1 MKYAPLTA
9 ALLLACSLP
18 AVAADDMDSK
28 GSADAAPAKASDT
41 NTKPQL
47 STTSG
52 SVTISG
58 QSISYKANA
67 GTLVLKNDKDEPTV
81 SMFYVYYAKDGANP
95 SNRPV
100 TFFFNGGPG
109 SSTVW
114 LHMGAFGP
122 QRVRTSDDTHTPGA
136 PYVLANNDDSLL
148 DATDEVFID
157 APGTGFSRVLDK
169 DLGGKGDPK
178 DFYGVDQDGKAF
190 ATFVQQFL
198 SKYGRWNSPKYI
210 FGESYGTIRGPV
222 LTLDLQNASV
232 DINGLILLSAIPNT
246 EISPDGD
253 SLNPAIDV
261 PYAVVLPTM
270 AATSWYHNKIPNK
283 PAKLED
289 FLAQVEK
296 FAMGDYLTALNAGAT
311 LDPAVEK
318 QVADKLQS
326 FTGISAD
333 YWIKANL
340 RVSGGQFEHE
350 LLRDSGELAGRL
362 DGRFAGPALDPL
374 GEQAEYDPQSSA
386 ISSAY
391 VSLFNDYVRKTLK
404 FEHDQTYIPLSVDVN
419 GKWDFKHQ
427 NPFGQGFPGATNV
440 LPDLAVAMGQ
450 NPTMKVMLNGGY
462 YDLATAFYAAQF
474 QMEHL
479 PMKAS
484 LQKNISYAWYPSGH
498 MVYANEASAKALHD
512 NVAKFINS
520 SHAGQ

>member
-1 MKYAPLTA
+1 MAA
-9 ALLLACSLP
+9 ALLAFAVP
-18 AVAADDMDSK
+18 ALADDAMAKPGTDKPADDS
-28 GSADAAPAKASDT
+28 
-41 NTKPQL
+41 NTKPTL

-52 SVTISG
+52 SVTAGG
-58 QSISYKANA
+58 QKINYKANT
-67 GTLVLKNDKDEPTV
+67 GTLILKNDKDEPAL
-81 SMFYVYYAKDGANP
+81 SMFYVYYAKDGGGD
-95 SNRPV
+95 RPI

-109 SSTVW
+109 SATVW

-122 QRVRTSDDTHTPGA
+122 QRVRTADDTHTPGA

-148 DATDEVFID
+148 DVTDEVFID
-157 APGTGFSRVLDK
+157 APGTGFSRIV
-169 DLGGKGDPK
+169 GKGDGK
-178 DFYGVDQDGKAF
+178 DYYGVDQDGKAF
-190 ATFVQQFL
+190 TAFIQQFL

-222 LTLDLQNASV
+222 LTLDLQNASI

-261 PYAVVLPTM
+261 PFALVLPTQ
-270 AATSWYHNKIPNK
+270 AAVAWYHNRVPNK

-296 FAMGDYLTALNAGAT
+296 FAMGDYLTALNAGST
-311 LDPAVEK
+311 LDPATK
-318 QVADKLQS
+318 QKIAEQLHNY
-326 FTGISAD
+326 TGLSAD
-333 YWIKANL
+333 YWMKANL

-350 LLRDSGELAGRL
+350 LMRDSDQLAGRL
-362 DGRFAGPALDPL
+362 DGRFSGYALDPL

-391 VSLFNDYVRKTLK
+391 VSLFNDYVRKTLNYGQ
-404 FEHDQTYIPLSVDVN
+404 DMTYIPLSFDIN
-419 GKWDFKHQ
+419 GKWDYKHT
-427 NPFGQGFPGATNV
+427 NPFGQAFPGATNV
-440 LPDLAVAMGQ
+440 LPDLAIAMGQ

-474 QMEHL
+474 QMQHL
-479 PMKAS
+479 PMDDS
-484 LQKNISYAWYPSGH
+484 LQKNITYAWYPSGH

-512 NVAKFINS
+512 NVAKFIES
-520 SHAGQ
+520 SHK

>member
-1 MKYAPLTA
+1 MKLLRFLP

-18 AVAADDMDSK
+18 ALADD
-28 GSADAAPAKASDT
+28 APANDAAKPSTDY
-41 NTKPQL
+41 TKPTL

-52 SVTISG
+52 SVTIG
-58 QSISYKANA
+58 GNKISYKANT
-67 GTLVLKNDKDEPTV
+67 GTLILKDGKDQPAV
-81 SMFYVYYAKDGANP
+81 SMFYVYYAKDGA
-95 SNRPV
+95 STDRPV

-122 QRVRTSDDTHTPGA
+122 QRVTTLDDAHTPGA
-136 PYVLANNDDSLL
+136 PYALVNNDDSLL
-148 DATDEVFID
+148 DVTDEVFID

-169 DLGGKGDPK
+169 DLGGKADPK
-178 DFYGVDQDGKAF
+178 DYYGVDQDGKAF
-190 ATFVQQFL
+190 SQFIQEFL

-253 SLNPAIDV
+253 GLNPGIDI
-261 PYAVVLPTM
+261 PFALVLPTQ
-270 AATSWYHNKIPNK
+270 AAVAWYHNKVPNK

-296 FAMGDYLTALNAGAT
+296 YAMGDYLTALNAGST
-311 LDPAVEK
+311 LDPATK
-318 QVADKLQS
+318 QKVAEQLHAY
-326 FTGISAD
+326 TGLPTA
-333 YWIKANL
+333 YWLKANL
-340 RVSGGQFEHE
+340 RVTGGQFEHE
-350 LLRDSGELAGRL
+350 LLSDDDKLAGRL
-362 DGRFAGPALDPL
+362 DGRFSGYALDPL
-374 GEQAEYDPQSSA
+374 GEQAAYDPQSSA

-404 FEHDQTYIPLSVDVN
+404 YGEGQIYIPLSFDVN

-440 LPDLAVAMGQ
+440 MPDLAIAMGQ

-474 QMEHL
+474 QMQHL
-479 PMKAS
+479 PMDDK
-484 LQKNISYAWYPSGH
+484 LQSNITYAWYPSGH
-498 MVYANEASAKALHD
+498 MVYANPASAKMLHD
-512 NVAKFINS
+512 NVAKFIKD
-520 SHAGQ
+520 SHN

>member
-1 MKYAPLTA
+1 MKSAPILA
-9 ALLLACSLP
+9 ALLLACALP
-18 AVAADDMDSK
+18 AIADDAKPDDK
-28 GSADAAPAKASDT
+28 AAPAVDR
-41 NTKPQL
+41 TKPTE
-47 STTSG
+47 SVTTG
-52 SVTISG
+52 SVSIG
-58 QSISYKANA
+58 GNKISYHATA
-67 GTLVLKNDKDEPTV
+67 GTLILKNDKEEPAA
-81 SMFYVYYAKDGANP
+81 SMFFVYYAKDGASP

-122 QRVRTSDDTHTPGA
+122 QRVRTADDSHTPAA
-136 PYVLANNDDSLL
+136 PYVLANNEDSLL
-148 DATDEVFID
+148 DVTDEVFID

-190 ATFVQQFL
+190 TSFIQQFL
-198 SKYGRWNSPKYI
+198 SKYGRWNSPKYV

-222 LTLDLQNASV
+222 LALDLQNASV
-232 DINGLILLSAIPNT
+232 DLNGLILLSAIPNT
-246 EISPDGD
+246 DISPDGD
-253 SLNPAIDV
+253 SLNPAIDI
-261 PYAVVLPTM
+261 PFALTLPTQ
-270 AATSWYHNKIPNK
+270 AAIAWYHDRVPNK

-296 FAMGDYLTALNAGAT
+296 FAMSDYLTALNAGAT
-311 LDPAVEK
+311 LDPATMQKIAE
-318 QVADKLQS
+318 QLHGY
-326 FTGISAD
+326 TGISTD
-333 YWIKANL
+333 YWMKADL
-340 RVSGGQFEHE
+340 RVNGGQFEHE
-350 LLRDSGELAGRL
+350 LMRESGDLVGRL
-362 DGRFAGPALDPL
+362 DGRFEGPALDPL
-374 GEQAEYDPQSSA
+374 GEGAEYDPQSSA

-391 VSLFNDYVRKTLK
+391 VSLFNDYARKTLNYGG
-404 FEHDQTYIPLSVDVN
+404 DQNYIPLSFDVN

-450 NPTMKVMLNGGY
+450 NPTMKVMLAGGY

-474 QMEHL
+474 QMQHL

-484 LQKNISYAWYPSGH
+484 LQKNISYDFYPSGH

-512 NVAKFINS
+512 DVAKFIND
-520 SHAGQ
+520 SHK

>member
-1 MKYAPLTA
+1 MKYAPFMAA
-9 ALLLACSLP
+9 ALLAFAVP
-18 AVAADDMDSK
+18 ALADD
-28 GSADAAPAKASDT
+28 APAKADAGKPALDL
-41 NTKPQL
+41 TKPTL

-52 SVTISG
+52 SVTAGG
-58 QSISYKANA
+58 QSVAYKANA
-67 GTLVLKNDKDEPTV
+67 GTLVLKNDNGEPTV
-81 SMFYVYYAKDGANP
+81 SMFYVYYAKDGANAA
-95 SNRPV
+95 NRPV

-122 QRVRTSDDTHTPGA
+122 QRVRTADDTHTPGA
-136 PYVLANNDDSLL
+136 PYTLVNNDDSLL
-148 DATDEVFID
+148 DVTDEVFID

-190 ATFVQQFL
+190 TAFIQQFL
-198 SKYGRWNSPKYI
+198 TKYGRWNSPKYV

-222 LTLDLQNASV
+222 LTLDLQNAAI

-261 PYAVVLPTM
+261 PFALVLPTM
-270 AATSWYHNKIPNK
+270 AATAWYHDKVPNK

-296 FAMGDYLTALNAGAT
+296 FAMGDYLTALNAGST
-311 LDPAVEK
+311 LDPATKAQIAEK
-318 QVADKLQS
+318 LHS
-326 FTGISAD
+326 YTGLSAD
-333 YWIKANL
+333 YWMKADL

-350 LLRDSGELAGRL
+350 LLRDSDELAGRL
-362 DGRFAGPALDPL
+362 DSRFSGPALDPL
-374 GEQAEYDPQSSA
+374 GETAEYDPQSSA

-391 VSLFNDYVRKTLK
+391 VSLFNDYARKTLK
-404 FEHDQTYIPLSVDVN
+404 VENDLTYIPLSIDVN
-419 GKWDFKHQ
+419 TKWDFKHA

-440 LPDLAVAMGQ
+440 LPDLAIAMGQ

-479 PMKAS
+479 PMKDS

-498 MVYANEASAKALHD
+498 MVYANEASAKMLHD
-512 NVAKFINS
+512 NVAKFIES
-520 SHAGQ
+520 SHK